1 MGLGGLGPLARAVV
15 AAGDAATATETVAD
29 SDTAANNVVDGDS
42 VDSDPAEGDP
52 TSNETAESN
61 APTHSAADD
70 DQLVLSGITHRLG
83 GTTVLQGIDL
93 TVRQG
98 ETLAIIGPSG
108 TGKTTLLGLCALFER
123 PTAGR
128 IRVGERDVWAG
139 AADERLAA
147 RRRIG
152 MVFQEAKLFD
162 GSVGW
167 NVAYGRRIRHSR
179 GERLR
184 GWLDSLLGERE
195 VDPAVETALETV
207 GLSGMQAADAGSL
220 SGGEAQRVAFAR
232 ALAYDP
238 DVLLLDEPTSDLDP
252 RNTAVI
258 EKAVE
263 TARAAGRGVALAT
276 HDMQQARR
284 VADRVAVL
292 LDGRLIEVGPTERVF
307 ESPEDP
313 RARRFI
319 DGELVY

>member
-1 MGLGGLGPLARAVV
+1 MDLGGILGDVTADDDPAERAR
-15 AAGDAATATETVAD
+15 
-29 SDTAANNVVDGDS
+29 DGDTVTGEMVGDTTAS
-42 VDSDPAEGDP
+42 EVVGATPSDPAAGGF
-52 TSNETAESN
+52 AG
-61 APTHSAADD
+61 D
-70 DQLVLSGITHRLG
+70 DQLVLSAVSHRLG
-83 GTTVLQGIDL
+83 GTAILEGVDL

-108 TGKTTLLGLCALFER
+108 TGKTTLLRLCALFER
-123 PTAGR
+123 PTAGA
-128 IRVGERDVWAG
+128 IRVGETDVWA
-139 AADERLAA
+139 ATSDERLAA

-152 MVFQEAKLFD
+152 MVFQEPKLFD

-167 NVAYGRRIRHSR
+167 NVAYGRRIRRSR

-184 GWLDSLLGERE
+184 RWLDSLLGDHGD
-195 VDPAVETALETV
+195 DPAVEAALETV
-207 GLSGMQAADAGSL
+207 GLAGKRTADTGSL

-258 EKAVE
+258 EEAVE